1 MSDLSLRS
9 VTKVFRREHGEEVR
23 AIDDVSLD
31 IAQGEFIVLLG
42 PSGCGKTTLLR
53 SVAGLEFP
61 TSGTITIGGVEVFDP
76 SRGLALP
83 PEQRQLG
90 MVFQSYA
97 LWPHLTVAD
106 NVAYPLKMSGLRG
119 PAVKERVGNI
129 LEMMRIGH
137 LTRQF
142 PGQISGGQ
150 QQRVALARALVRG
163 DSLVLFDE
171 PLSNVDAKVREH
183 LRIELLSMQRELG
196 FTALYVT
203 HDQHEAMGL
212 ATQIAVVSSGKI
224 AQLGTPREIYRHPK
238 NLNVAEFVGSVNKMD
253 GTVRTE
259 GDVALVETAEG
270 VIELP
275 PAAAAELHGR
285 DVVVIS
291 RPEDWTLSLEPQS
304 GEMHWA
310 GEILTCV
317 FSGPYTEYIVMI
329 GELRLV
335 VWVNRGD
342 LLPAGQKVWCRVD
355 PDAVVLFDRA

>member
-1 MSDLSLRS
+1 M
-9 VTKVFRREHGEEVR
+9 
-23 AIDDVSLD
+23 
-31 IAQGEFIVLLG
+31 
-42 PSGCGKTTLLR
+42 
-53 SVAGLEFP
+53 
-61 TSGTITIGGVEVFDP
+61 
-76 SRGLALP
+76 
-83 PEQRQLG
+83 
-90 MVFQSYA
+90 
-97 LWPHLTVAD
+97 
-106 NVAYPLKMSGLRG
+106 
-119 PAVKERVGNI
+119 
-129 LEMMRIGH
+129 
-137 LTRQF
+137 
-142 PGQISGGQ
+142 
-150 QQRVALARALVRG
+150 
-163 DSLVLFDE
+163 LFDE

-275 PAAAAELHGR
+275 PAAAAELRGR